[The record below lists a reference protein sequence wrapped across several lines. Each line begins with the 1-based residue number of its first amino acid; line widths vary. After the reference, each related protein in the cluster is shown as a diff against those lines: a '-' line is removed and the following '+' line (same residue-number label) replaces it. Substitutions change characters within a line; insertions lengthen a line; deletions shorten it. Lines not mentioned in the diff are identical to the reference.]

1 MGAPPELLA
10 ALGARPPQAAD
21 APFLAQ
27 LYASTRPD
35 LLGKGGADPAFAA
48 TLIAMQQRLQAA
60 DYLARFPQAH
70 TLVIERDDTPV
81 ARLVLDIDAGR
92 MRLVDIAVLPAYR
105 GCGLGTALLL
115 SLQQWAARQGLP
127 LCLAVQRANTSARRL
142 YLALGFLT
150 VGADP
155 HVEQLS
161 WRPS

>member
-1 MGAPPELLA
+1 MYAPPELLA

-48 TLIAMQQRLQAA
+48 ALIAMQQRLQAA
-60 DYLARFPQAH
+60 DYLARFPQAL
-70 TLVIERDDTPV
+70 TLVVERDEAPV
-81 ARLVLDIDAGR
+81 ARLVLDISAER
-92 MRLVDIAVLPAYR
+92 VRLVDIAVLPACR
-105 GCGLGTALLL
+105 GRGLGTALLL
-115 SLQQWAARQGLP
+115 ALQQWAARQDLP
-127 LCLAVQRANTSARRL
+127 LCLAVQRANRSARRL
-142 YLALGFLT
+142 YLSLGFLP
-150 VGADP
+150 GAADA